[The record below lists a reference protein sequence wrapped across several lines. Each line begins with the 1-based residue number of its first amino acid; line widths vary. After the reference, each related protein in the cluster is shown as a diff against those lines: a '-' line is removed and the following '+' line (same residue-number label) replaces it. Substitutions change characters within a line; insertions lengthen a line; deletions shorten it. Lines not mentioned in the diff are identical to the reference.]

1 MIEDDICCMDVLHQT
16 YAVRK
21 EIEKLETRL
30 VESHL
35 QMCVPEGLADGKRDQ
50 GSQNWYNSM
59 IWRETADFCKEKG

>member
-50 GSQNWYNSM
+50 VITELVQLYDLAGN
-59 IWRETADFCKEKG
+59 R

>member
-21 EIEKLETRL
+21 AIEKLETRL

-50 GSQNWYNSM
+50 VITELVQLYDLAGN
-59 IWRETADFCKEKG
+59 R